1 MCATNAK
8 MLQLLK
14 VCYSVL
20 YLLQFVEVH
29 SFIFRY
35 DVLLFV
41 SLSCRLHKNL
51 CFLLVNY
58 SKSVCLGYEF
68 VWLRSSPTLVF
79 KTILKSR
86 LSLETLQR
94 DHCPG

>member
-1 MCATNAK
+1 MFFIY
-8 MLQLLK
+8 
-14 VCYSVL
+14 YSSL
-20 YLLQFVEVH
+20 M
-29 SFIFRY
+29 FIHLFFRY

-58 SKSVCLGYEF
+58 SKSVRLGYEF